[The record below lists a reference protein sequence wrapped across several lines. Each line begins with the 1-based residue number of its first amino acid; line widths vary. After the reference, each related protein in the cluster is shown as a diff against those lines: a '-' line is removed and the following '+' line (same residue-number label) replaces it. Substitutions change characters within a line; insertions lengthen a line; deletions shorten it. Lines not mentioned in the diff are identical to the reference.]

1 MSLKFTIFVHL
12 SLLMAF
18 FCFTFRNE
26 QHQDALWKYSI
37 ECLKGYIDDNLL
49 YECGFHVND
58 SEVKELFS
66 SKKADA

>member
-1 MSLKFTIFVHL
+1 
-12 SLLMAF
+12 MAF